1 MKISILTVTY
11 GDRFKYLQ
19 QVLDRC
25 ASESRQD
32 KRLFEII
39 IVDNNS
45 SSSQNIS
52 KFIEN
57 NRDVNTKHITLK
69 ENKGSAGGFSA
80 GLEYFLTTKSDY
92 VLLLDDDNVP
102 ESNFIKYFT
111 SALFLFPKKDRQ
123 KIILSGRRSA
133 FTDIRF
139 FYGKY
144 IPNSQKSLFGFNMFN
159 YKVVLSLIKKHI
171 FNESKKLQSKKFI
184 PICIQNGFAYGG
196 AFLSKEI
203 ISLAGLPLKEFFT
216 YADDV
221 EWSNRIKTIGG
232 GTSYSLF
239 HPYIE
244 DVDINNREGGFLAP
258 FSKNNDPFRV
268 FLNFRNNTYN
278 IIHINQANKAFFLA
292 NTFIILLVMNLFYI
306 FKKGINMHLIQRNRL
321 IIKSIKRGIIKNFDI
336 PEHIG
341 MP

>member
-102 ESNFIKYFT
+102 ESNFIKYLLRLYFY
-111 SALFLFPKKDRQ
+111 SQKIG

-139 FYGKY
+139 LWKIYSKFKY
-144 IPNSQKSLFGFNMFN
+144 
-159 YKVVLSLIKKHI
+159 LI
-171 FNESKKLQSKKFI
+171 
-184 PICIQNGFAYGG
+184 
-196 AFLSKEI
+196 
-203 ISLAGLPLKEFFT
+203 
-216 YADDV
+216 
-221 EWSNRIKTIGG
+221 
-232 GTSYSLF
+232 
-239 HPYIE
+239 
-244 DVDINNREGGFLAP
+244 
-258 FSKNNDPFRV
+258 
-268 FLNFRNNTYN
+268 
-278 IIHINQANKAFFLA
+278 
-292 NTFIILLVMNLFYI
+292 
-306 FKKGINMHLIQRNRL
+306 
-321 IIKSIKRGIIKNFDI
+321 
-336 PEHIG
+336 
-341 MP
+341 